1 VIRSMTGFASVGL
14 EEAGDRV
21 NVSVK
26 SVNHRFLDISLK
38 APSVLAASEHRLRAL
53 VQQRLTRGR
62 IEIAIHVEAA
72 TRQMRDVVLDEDL
85 VDRVAGLLEAAR
97 ARGVV
102 TGGLTASDVL
112 RIPQAIEIRP
122 RPADAATAVPAPAA
136 ALAETALSEALDALV
151 IMRETEGQFLAADLD
166 ARLTTLDA
174 FAEDVEREARAG
186 QDALA
191 DRLRDRLAT
200 LPPDLAGDPAAM
212 AQEIL
217 RVVARSDIDEELVR
231 LRGHVTHWRLLAAGA
246 EACGRKLEF
255 LAQEMNREVN
265 TIGSKVESQRA
276 TGIVVAAKAELERVR
291 EQVQNVE

>member
-1 VIRSMTGFASVGL
+1 MIRSMTGFASVGR

-38 APSVLAASEHRLRAL
+38 APVMLAASENRLRAL
-53 VQQRLTRGR
+53 VQHRLTRGR
-62 IEIAIHVEAA
+62 IEISVHVEAA
-72 TRQMRDVVLDEDL
+72 ARPMRDVVFDEDL
-85 VDRVAGLLEAAR
+85 VERVAGLLEAAR
-97 ARGVV
+97 VRGVV

-112 RIPQAIEIRP
+112 RIPQAIEVRARP
-122 RPADAATAVPAPAA
+122 TDAATTDAAPAA
-136 ALAETALSEALDALV
+136 ALAETALADALDALV
-151 IMRETEGQFLAADLD
+151 IMRETEGRFLAADLD
-166 ARLTTLDA
+166 ARLTTLEQAAD
-174 FAEDVEREARAG
+174 DVEREGHAG
-186 QDALA
+186 QETLA
-191 DRLRDRLAT
+191 ARLRDRLAA
-200 LPPDLAGDPAAM
+200 LPPDLAGDAAAM

-231 LRGHVTHWRLLAAGA
+231 LRGHVTHWRMLAAGT
-246 EACGRKLEF
+246 EPCGRKLEF

-276 TGIVVAAKAELERVR
+276 TEIVIAAKAELERVR